1 MIGRFLF
8 KGEYMQKQE
17 TLNVTIE
24 DKLIQIV
31 HSIDTE
37 TGKLFK
43 DQATGL
49 KELKELI
56 EEEITMKGLRNNW
69 YPYNNFEC
77 SISWKVI

>member
-1 MIGRFLF
+1 
-8 KGEYMQKQE
+8 MQKQE
-17 TLNVTIE
+17 TLNVTIA
-24 DKLIQIV
+24 DKLIEIV

-49 KELKELI
+49 KELI
-56 EEEITMKGLRNNW
+56 EEEMTMKDLRNNW